1 MEKKLEQIETLWIN
15 GEITNNGAREAI
27 KAKNALEVL
36 ELALKYY
43 KTSGLSW
50 KKCLK
55 KVKNNEKL

>member
-1 MEKKLEQIETLWIN
+1 MEKKLEQIETLWVN
-15 GEITNNGAREAI
+15 GELTNNGAREAI

-36 ELALKYY
+36 ESALEYY

-55 KVKNNEKL
+55 NVKK